1 MIKRQL
7 AVVILAAGKGTR
19 MNNPDMAKVMY
30 RINDRPMIDYVID
43 LAVGLEAIL
52 VIAVVGWQKDSVVS
66 HISQRGSIVRWV
78 EQRPQLGTGHAVMQ
92 AAPLLAGFQGDVLV
106 LSGDVPLLS
115 RATMDSL
122 ITMHTQRGV
131 SATMLTAD
139 LPDPTGY
146 GRILRG
152 EQGNVIGI
160 VEHKD
165 ATESQR
171 KITEINAGIYVF
183 KADVLLEGLK
193 HITQENVQ
201 HEYYLTD
208 VFAFFWREHLEV
220 AAMKTGEPAEIQG
233 INTPTQLED
242 ARRLMTKLK
251 ES

>member
-1 MIKRQL
+1 MKRPL

-30 RINDRPMIDYVID
+30 PINGRPMIDYVID
-43 LAVGLEAIL
+43 LAVGLDAVP
-52 VIAVVGWQKDSVVS
+52 VIAVVGWQKDSVIR
-66 HISQRGSIVRWV
+66 HIAGRGSVVRWV
-78 EQRPQLGTGHAVMQ
+78 EQNPQLGTGHAVMQ
-92 AAPLLAGFQGDVLV
+92 AVPLLQGFDGNVLV

-115 RATMDSL
+115 RGTIEGL
-122 ITMHTQRGV
+122 IAMHTGRNV
-131 SATMLTAD
+131 AATMLTAG

-152 EQGNVIGI
+152 EQGTVVGI

-165 ATESQR
+165 ATKAQR

-183 KADVLLEGLK
+183 RAGALLEGLK
-193 HITQENVQ
+193 HLTQENVQ
-201 HEYYLTD
+201 QEYYLTD
-208 VFAFFWREHLEV
+208 VFGFFWQEKLQV

-233 INTPTQLED
+233 INTVAQLEE
-242 ARRLMTKLK
+242 AQKAMTKLK